1 MKSLTKIDKAME
13 TMTLC
18 IEAVYDDACKQSDAT
33 AEMVDRYS
41 TDAGSAIFWGQV
53 LDNDVARVDRL
64 KAIMNDF
71 AYIKRRLY
79 RELCDVST
87 EFASGNLKLH

>member
-18 IEAVYDDACKQSDAT
+18 IEAVYDDACKQSNAT

-41 TDAGSAIFWGQV
+41 TDAASAEFWGE
-53 LDNDVARVDRL
+53 LLNKDDARIDRL